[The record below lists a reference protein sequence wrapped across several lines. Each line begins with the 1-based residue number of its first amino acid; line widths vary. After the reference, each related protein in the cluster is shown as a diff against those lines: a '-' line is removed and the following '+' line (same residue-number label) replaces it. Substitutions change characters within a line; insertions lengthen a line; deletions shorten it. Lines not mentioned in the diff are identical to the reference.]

1 VRRYRLGEEPGDDL
15 SRTTTAEERLAMM
28 PGLAAEAWALSG
40 RPLPA
45 YARPETPVT
54 RRSWRVTPSR

>member
-1 VRRYRLGEEPGDDL
+1 
-15 SRTTTAEERLAMM
+15 MM

-40 RPLPA
+40 RPLPG

-54 RRSWRVTPSR
+54 RRPWRATPSR